1 MIPDK
6 LELEIVTPE
15 RLVLAETVDSVIL
28 PGEQGYLGVLPMH
41 APLLTRLQVGQLEY
55 DTAGRH
61 VTMAISG
68 GFAEVLRD
76 RVRILAETAELASEI
91 DVDRAK
97 RSQEKAEAA
106 LARKDLSEAEFREAE
121 VRLKKALMRI
131 RVHGRGLS

>member
-41 APLLTRLQVGQLEY
+41 APLLTRLMVGQLEY
-55 DTAGRH
+55 SALGRN

-91 DVDRAK
+91 DAGRAE
-97 RSQEKAEAA
+97 RSRQKAEAA
-106 LARKDLSEAEFREAE
+106 LARKDLSEAEFREVE
-121 VRLKKALMRI
+121 VRLQKALMRI
-131 RVHGRGLS
+131 QVHGRGLS

>member
-15 RLVLAETVDSVIL
+15 RLVLAETVSSVIL

-55 DTAGRH
+55 DADGRH
-61 VTMAISG
+61 VTMAVSG

-97 RSQEKAEAA
+97 RSKEKAEAA

-131 RVHGRGLS
+131 QVHGRGLS